1 MMRLLPGENLERFN
15 RISLWIY
22 VDSPAIANNFMELS
36 IHNQGKHIMPLP
48 GRFEGT
54 HTLGIPHG
62 EWQHVVWE
70 FPYVYRDFVTGI
82 SLAIHAHR
90 TPVPAPQGI
99 TVYVDNM
106 CLEQVEADH
115 YKGFD
120 LRAGA
125 IAYCHSGYRPEAVKQ
140 AYAQSGSGVFY
151 LRNSSGEV
159 TFQGNCVPQ
168 ANGLRQMDFSPV
180 KAEGWYTLEV
190 DGKKSRPFR
199 IGRDAYI
206 PAAWKTLNFF
216 FSERCGFDVPG
227 IHTECHMDVMSVH
240 PDGRRLPVCGG
251 GGMTRAI

>member
-1 MMRLLPGENLERFN
+1 M
-15 RISLWIY
+15 
-22 VDSPAIANNFMELS
+22 
-36 IHNQGKHIMPLP
+36 
-48 GRFEGT
+48 
-54 HTLGIPHG
+54 
-62 EWQHVVWE
+62 
-70 FPYVYRDFVTGI
+70 
-82 SLAIHAHR
+82 
-90 TPVPAPQGI
+90 PAPQGI

-251 GGMTRAI
+251 GMTRAI